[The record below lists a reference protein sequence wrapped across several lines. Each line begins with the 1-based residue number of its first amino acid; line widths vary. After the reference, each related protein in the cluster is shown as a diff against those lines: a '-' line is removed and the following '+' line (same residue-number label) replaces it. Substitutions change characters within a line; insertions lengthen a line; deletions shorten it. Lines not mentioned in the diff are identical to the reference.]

1 MTKLIFD
8 GVEYYHNRMDDNVF
22 YKSKYMG
29 KYQEKNGDK
38 IKFLSSDEVNFHYRL
53 KNNTNHIVIKG
64 KSLLNIDNTDIFSS
78 NQTILSFIQNE
89 NKIL

>member
-8 GVEYYHNRMDDNVF
+8 GVEYYHNRMNNNVF

-38 IKFLSSDEVNFHYRL
+38 IKFLSNDEVNFHHRL
-53 KNNTNHIVIKG
+53 KNHTNHIVIKG
-64 KSLLNIDNTDIFSS
+64 RSLLNINNTDSYLS
-78 NQTILSFIQNE
+78 NKTILSYIQNY
-89 NKIL
+89 K